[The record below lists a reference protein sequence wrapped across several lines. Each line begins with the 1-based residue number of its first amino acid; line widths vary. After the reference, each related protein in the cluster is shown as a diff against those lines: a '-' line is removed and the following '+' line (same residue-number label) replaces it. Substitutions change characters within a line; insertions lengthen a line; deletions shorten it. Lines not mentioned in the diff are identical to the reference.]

1 MVYTNI
7 IVQLLSIFVIH
18 DCVVVTLG
26 VLDNLVSQYLQV
38 LQLLIT
44 KILVYPIIY
53 YLNIAL
59 GLSFIFVYY
68 TLKLII
74 NTGLI
79 TMYFLKEDI
88 IYCRYTFCFFEF
100 CIYNLDL

>member
-1 MVYTNI
+1 MVYTNT

-74 NTGLI
+74 NTIPFG
-79 TMYFLKEDI
+79 
-88 IYCRYTFCFFEF
+88 
-100 CIYNLDL
+100 